1 MAASWDVIST
11 QVKVA
16 ALAGLNRGASL
27 VEERAKAHAPVRRI
41 FEGGSRTV
49 RFKSMAEVKAD
60 REIRRRVG
68 LGREYVA
75 APRTR
80 LRSRRGMGK
89 AKVSTVTSTNANVP
103 VFRVRGTS
111 GLAVPVATMRLSRQG
126 RYEVASGRADHN
138 GLVGG
143 RLRDEITAVGASG
156 EGSFFTARVISPT
169 PYAKYQEFGTQHNAA
184 HPFLRPALR
193 ESRAE
198 VVAGMRSAIRA
209 AIRESKTT
217 ARVELE

>member
-1 MAASWDVIST
+1 MIDWAGLESSVKTAA
-11 QVKVA
+11 VA
-16 ALAGLNRGASL
+16 ALNRGAAI
-27 VEERAKAHAPVRRI
+27 VEERAKAHAPVRKI

-49 RFKSMAEVKAD
+49 RFKTMADVKAD

-89 AKVSTVTSTNANVP
+89 AKTSTIDTANANVP
-103 VFRVRGTS
+103 VFRIRGTE
-111 GLAVPVATMRLSRQG
+111 GLATPVATMRLSRRG
-126 RYEVASGRADHN
+126 RYEVASRRADHN
-138 GLVGG
+138 GFVGG

-156 EGSFFTARVISPT
+156 EGSHFEARVISPT

-184 HPFLRPALR
+184 HPYLRPALR
-193 ESRAE
+193 ESRSE
-198 VVAGMRSAIRA
+198 VVTIMRQAVRGAIRGRKA
-209 AIRESKTT
+209 K
-217 ARVELE
+217 VQVDL